1 MKQKLFTLL
10 TLLLCL
16 CSGAW
21 ADDVTINRFALNGTT
36 IYPINT
42 TDKMLYDEVVFST
55 EETPTL
61 ENNVLKV
68 SANKYVTISA
78 NGNTISKI
86 VIVWNNA
93 NNSTTADSGELAWAN
108 SNKTMTWT
116 GSATSV
122 KFTSGVSTRINSAVI
137 TYTDDNPLSSISS
150 TTLTGFSR
158 VYSSSGA
165 AMYSSKSPA
174 APGVNINGGL
184 GSPDSDG
191 KVQLTKGSSDA
202 LFTNGLHIKS
212 PRAISSVVYTWDT
225 APTATSLSSGTY
237 NAETSTWTAPNTE
250 TKEVTL
256 YNRGTAAAKFT
267 QIVVNFAASAATHT
281 ITLDDNGEYQGNG
294 TATATEESATLTNIT
309 APKRDGYVV
318 EGYYDD
324 AIYSNKVA
332 TAAGTLQPSTAYTDA
347 NSKWTSTS
355 DEVSLYAKWEAV
367 ELANTT
373 GTKTWTFDDTNITS
387 GSKTAASSSIEYVYS
402 SISGMTFGNDF
413 DATALSFKG
422 GYPYYS
428 GGGQHISQGSQW
440 KFHPTVDGRVMV
452 SWYSAGGADATRYLS
467 VGGTAAGSTN
477 NTKVTSD
484 AVDVS
489 ADADVV
495 IAGYSDESLETAAYI
510 DVTEIAF
517 TATPYTLKYDA
528 NGATSGVI
536 PATATKYAEG
546 DEVTV
551 LGNTGSLEKD
561 GKTFAGWNTQADGLG
576 TDYAADAVLTIGTAD
591 VTLYAKWASEYTV
604 THTLTNV
611 TKTSGATTAY
621 ENTQYT
627 AVFAAN
633 TNYDLPEAITVTAGG
648 SNITE
653 SCTWTKATGT
663 VVIPA
668 AQVTGNIE
676 ITVTGVEHV
685 APTAGV
691 IYSLTTNSASLSSVT
706 LNTEVNLV
714 PTYATISG
722 GGAYLGNQN
731 NSDNSNANKAQVNS
745 SKGIYL
751 GGNDAY
757 IKLILNEPLKTGDVI
772 TFVNGDGTKQ
782 ICFTTTA
789 TRATTNST
797 SSYSYTCAEAF
808 NDKSTIY
815 IWRSEG
821 SATYVKS
828 LTITRKNSVTLNNKS
843 GATYGFSTFCSPN
856 NFTVTGATAYKAS
869 LDEGKLNLTE
879 IDGIIPAGAGV
890 ILAGEPGA
898 TVNIAYTTSNPTAN
912 MEGNALSGTTART
925 ETATLKGSNTYFYAF
940 QNTTNTFK
948 EYTGTFFPA
957 NKAYVVS
964 NTATSSREMTMEFGE
979 TTGISNLIVNDN
991 ANIDANAPMYNLA
1004 GQKVSKNYKGIVIVN
1019 GKKYVRK

>member
-1 MKQKLFTLL
+1 MKKKLFTLL

-16 CSGAW
+16 CSTAW

-61 ENNVLKV
+61 DNNVLKV

-355 DEVSLYAKWEAV
+355 DEVSLYAKWEAATFTV
-367 ELANTT
+367 TIAKNYNDYGTVTSESVANVPYNTT
-373 GTKTWTFDDTNITS
+373 ISASGNVLTVGSTGITATEAEATAEYTYAFSNWTGIPDGGTVTDNITVTANFTRTPVNYTLSWSSNGGDALTGSYTSGTVEFGSSIIAPNTPTYEGHVFLGWAESADGAVVSVPATMPAANKTYYAQWIEGTATTITYDLKTNSTSTTLDNCTSATPNSGSIIASTVINTYGTANCDGSDSAKEGETQKLKIDAEYTAANYYEWTFTENNCTFAPTNVQIKFQSVSDLVQYTVALTDGITTKTTNFVQTTAKGGTLETLDWNITDGTVFAANKTIKLQLWAYKKNS
-387 GSKTAASSSIEYVYS
+387 G
-402 SISGMTFGNDF
+402 
-413 DATALSFKG
+413 ATAFRL
-422 GYPYYS
+422 
-428 GGGQHISQGSQW
+428 GS
-440 KFHPTVDGRVMV
+440 PIEIM
-452 SWYSAGGADATRYLS
+452 GAVNAVVPIS
-467 VGGTAAGSTN
+467 VGAKGYATYCNSDYALDFTGKSIKAFIAANPNGNEVTFTQVDKIAKGEPVLLYSETN
-477 NTKVTSD
+477 SD
-484 AVDVS
+484 S
-489 ADADVV
+489 Q
-495 IAGYSDESLETAAYI
+495 L
-510 DVTEIAF
+510 
-517 TATPYTLKYDA
+517 
-528 NGATSGVI
+528 I
-536 PATATKYAEG
+536 PAIAES
-546 DEVTV
+546 EVTKKTDTENYFRK
-551 LGNTGSLEKD
+551 GD
-561 GKTFAGWNTQADGLG
+561 G
-576 TDYAADAVLTIGTAD
+576 
-591 VTLYAKWASEYTV
+591 
-604 THTLTNV
+604 
-611 TKTSGATTAY
+611 TTAY
-621 ENTQYT
+621 EWADADESRIYVLNTTTKSPGFYK
-627 AVFAAN
+627 AN
-633 TNYDLPEAITVTAGG
+633 KNKVAT
-648 SNITE
+648 
-653 SCTWTKATGT
+653 TKAYLSM
-663 VVIPA
+663 P
-668 AQVTGNIE
+668 
-676 ITVTGVEHV
+676 
-685 APTAGV
+685 AGV
-691 IYSLTTNSASLSSVT
+691 NARF
-706 LNTEVNLV
+706 
-714 PTYATISG
+714 G
-722 GGAYLGNQN
+722 GL
-731 NSDNSNANKAQVNS
+731 
-745 SKGIYL
+745 
-751 GGNDAY
+751 
-757 IKLILNEPLKTGDVI
+757 
-772 TFVNGDGTKQ
+772 
-782 ICFTTTA
+782 
-789 TRATTNST
+789 
-797 SSYSYTCAEAF
+797 
-808 NDKSTIY
+808 
-815 IWRSEG
+815 
-821 SATYVKS
+821 
-828 LTITRKNSVTLNNKS
+828 
-843 GATYGFSTFCSPN
+843 
-856 NFTVTGATAYKAS
+856 
-869 LDEGKLNLTE
+869 
-879 IDGIIPAGAGV
+879 
-890 ILAGEPGA
+890 
-898 TVNIAYTTSNPTAN
+898 
-912 MEGNALSGTTART
+912 
-925 ETATLKGSNTYFYAF
+925 
-940 QNTTNTFK
+940 
-948 EYTGTFFPA
+948 FFD
-957 NKAYVVS
+957 
-964 NTATSSREMTMEFGE
+964 GE
-979 TTGISNLIVNDN
+979 TTGINAIDNGQLTIDND
-991 ANIDANAPMYNLA
+991 APMYNLA
-1004 GQKVSKNYKGIVIVN
+1004 GQRVNKSYKGVVVQN
-1019 GKKYVRK
+1019 GKKMLNK